1 MIPTHFSR
9 SLVRLAVLLGK
20 LLLRLAYALVL
31 EAPGVQRQQVR
42 LYNYFRISSRF
53 YNSYKCYATS

>member
-31 EAPGVQRQQVR
+31 GVPSVQRQ
-42 LYNYFRISSRF
+42 LAHPYD
-53 YNSYKCYATS
+53 